1 MCHFITA
8 TLPRKV
14 KLDLVAP
21 FFESHKLGFKPV
33 ANRHVTAQIEAGDA
47 YILTTRGQC
56 DCGTVLGSHNHADDH
71 GSVGSERELEKLRKQ
86 GWSEA
91 KIQRW
96 IEQKEQTK
104 VRNVRKEEA
113 GARADQPLA
122 EQWIRFITDL
132 LESGYTSKIGLLLHL
147 YHGGIETERIQIQ
160 SKEKVTLA
168 ELSPGQLMSMK
179 EDVLYEFVVQ

>member
-14 KLDLVAP
+14 ELGLVAP
-21 FFESHKLGFKPV
+21 IFESHKLGFKLI
-33 ANRHVTAQIEAGDA
+33 ANRHIAEQIESGNS

-56 DCGTVLGSHNHADDH
+56 DCGTVLGSHNNADDH
-71 GSVGSERELEKLRKQ
+71 GSVGSDRELKKLRKQ

-104 VRNVRKEEA
+104 VRNVLKEEA
-113 GARADQPLA
+113 DAQADLPLA
-122 EQWIRFITDL
+122 EHWIRFITDL
-132 LESGYTSKIGLLLHL
+132 LESGYTSKFGLLLHW
-147 YHGGIETERIQIQ
+147 YHGGVENERIQIQ
-160 SKEKVTLA
+160 STEKVTLT
-168 ELSPGQLMSMK
+168 ELSPGQLTRMK